1 MNPVDAV
8 VVPAAAGA
16 KRLGSMKA
24 TSQRSFSENLLERAH
39 TEASLKLQPS
49 LLDELVKA
57 VLPQSQPAAKAAAK
71 LQQRFRER
79 QGRVWAAEQAAAVK
93 AAEAAA
99 AARAE
104 AEKAAAILVAKKVL
118 SEKAAAEKQAAQRAA
133 AARALKLAEEWQAL
147 KAEAE
152 VKEVVERCA
161 LDAMAAVVEAAAKA
175 ERAADHVVQKLAVE
189 QAAAVDKAIKATGT
203 LGVAA
208 TPPQAELMQNGAEA
222 HPIEVLVQPSLRQAT
237 VLGWLVLVL
246 FMVCAALLLDDLPFL
261 LDKYYSAN
269 NQAFVDVTPPSQPE
283 PPLQKCLVRN
293 VVSQLQHLKVSWRR
307 APALE

>member
-49 LLDELVKA
+49 LWDELLKA
-57 VLPQSQPAAKAAAK
+57 VLPKSQPAAKAAAK

-79 QGRVWAAEQAAAVK
+79 QDRVWAAEQAAAVK

-118 SEKAAAEKQAAQRAA
+118 SEKAAVEKQAAQRAA

-152 VKEVVERCA
+152 VKEVVARCA

-175 ERAADHVVQKLAVE
+175 ERAADHVQKLAVE

-208 TPPQAELMQNGAEA
+208 TPPQAELMQIGAEA
-222 HPIEVLVQPSLRQAT
+222 HPIKVLVQPSLRQAT

-246 FMVCAALLLDDLPFL
+246 FIVCAALLLDDLPFL

-269 NQAFVDVTPPSQPE
+269 SQAFVDVTPPSQPE

-293 VVSQLQHLKVSWRR
+293 VVCQLKHLKVSWRR